1 MKTISFTCLQRMYYS
16 AMWAA
21 DAAMANGITS
31 ECVRYWK
38 IANRIEKAMH
48 GFKTN
53 EFRRE
58 LA

>member
-1 MKTISFTCLQRMYYS
+1 MRNISFTCLQRMYYS

-31 ECVRYWK
+31 ECLRYWK
-38 IANRIEKAMH
+38 IARRIESAMQ

-53 EFRRE
+53 DFSRAEG
-58 LA
+58 